1 MHIIYNALLYFVVG
15 GMLAAL
21 FATTIG
27 LLWYLVAQILDARA
41 TMYAPTVERSYMN
54 MVLAFVGVAV
64 ALVVLIAFQKQNA
77 PLRTTAQ
84 STPQFASMSLQLTP
98 TSKSEFR

>member
-1 MHIIYNALLYFVVG
+1 
-15 GMLAAL
+15 
-21 FATTIG
+21 
-27 LLWYLVAQILDARA
+27 
-41 TMYAPTVERSYMN
+41 MYAPTVERSYMN

-77 PLRTTAQ
+77 PLRTTSQ
-84 STPQFASMSLQLTP
+84 STSQFASVSLQLTP